1 MKDSLERMDSSK
13 GKDGTN
19 EMSARLTPGVIRI
32 LCGDSAYKK
41 GEACCSAGQ
50 VLLLHAEHEAE
61 EPFYEAVVQ
70 GDNGDI
76 HVTVDIDIDGSVH
89 AECGSCSVKPGRYLC
104 WHIAAALAAI
114 QSDHAE
120 GAAGRGDSGQ
130 EKASP
135 VDQRLAKGFLELFDE
150 GSTVLKSGAYS
161 RFDAREKL
169 QATFILR
176 PIPYGYK
183 KQTLGIEMRLG
194 PQRTYIVQRIRDLLD
209 AVQGRQSIAFAKHFT
224 YDPERF
230 RFCPEDDAVVRML
243 LAIVRNERLYRET
256 SGYANTFTRHRTG
269 NDRLL
274 TIPPYAW
281 ESLLPLLQQTADVQF
296 EYGRQSHAGLQMT
309 DDPLPLHYTFDDA
322 GQAAGCSFDIE
333 GLDELLVMEG
343 YGFVFAAGRLHRVP
357 DEACRRLAEMKQMLE
372 AARGQ
377 RILIPPE
384 QVEPFIGKVI
394 PGLMKLG
401 SVKIEQAVADR
412 IVQTPLKARLYLDRV
427 RDRLLA
433 GLEFQYGDIVVNPLD
448 AALRDRGEG
457 RILVR
462 DGEKEQRILALMDES
477 RFAKTEEG
485 YFMEEEEGE
494 YDFLYH
500 TVPLLEEHVQVF
512 ATTAVKARV
521 VTGMQPQVRADVDE
535 RTDWLEFKFELE
547 GIPEDEIREL
557 VRSLAAKRRYHRLPG
572 GALVPLESADF
583 QEIIRIMNE
592 TGMHH
597 PALDGG
603 MLRVPAVRGLH
614 LLDAGGPGSAVR
626 LGKSLRRLLDNL
638 RSPDNMDYAVPDSLS
653 GVLRDYQAYGYQ
665 WLKALAHY
673 RFGGILADDMGLGKT
688 IQSIAFLVS
697 VLPEIRTQ
705 RLPALIVCP
714 ASLVY
719 NWRNELRRFAP
730 EVRSVI
736 ADGTKEERKR
746 LVKAAGGGSDI
757 EADVVITSY
766 PLLRMDLAI
775 YIDQPFHTLIL
786 DEAQM
791 FKNYATQTAQAVKS
805 LQARHKFALS
815 GTPIENRME
824 ELWSIY
830 DAVFPELFGDRKAF
844 AELTRET
851 VAKRIRP
858 FLLRR
863 LKRDVLREL
872 PDKIETLQ
880 ASELLPEQKKLYTA
894 YLAELRQETL
904 QHLAQD
910 DLGRN
915 RIRILAGLTRLRQL
929 CCHPALFV
937 EGYTGSSAKFEQLLE
952 LVQECRSAGK
962 RLLVFSQFTEMLGL
976 IGRTL
981 GEQGVPFFYLDG
993 STPPSERV
1001 ELCNRFNGGERDL
1014 FLISLKAGGTGL
1026 NLTGA
1031 DTVILYD
1038 LWWNPAVEQQA
1049 MDRAHR
1055 IGQKNVVQV
1064 IRLVAEGTVED
1075 KMYELQ
1081 QRKLNLVEEVIQPG
1095 QEALSTLT
1103 EADLREI
1110 LMIN

>member
-1 MKDSLERMDSSK
+1 MSL
-13 GKDGTN
+13 
-19 EMSARLTPGVIRI
+19 RLTSGVIRI
-32 LCGDSAYKK
+32 LCGERAYNV
-41 GEACCSAGQ
+41 GEACCSAGH
-50 VLLLHAEHEAE
+50 VTLLHAEHDAE

-70 GDNGDI
+70 GEDGDSQ
-76 HVTVDIDIDGSVH
+76 VTIDIDIDGGVH
-89 AECGSCSVKPGRYLC
+89 AECGSCSIKPGRYLC
-104 WHIAAALAAI
+104 WHVAAALIAI
-114 QSDHAE
+114 QEESNDK
-120 GAAGRGDSGQ
+120 GAGARGT
-130 EKASP
+130 AAAAP
-135 VDQRLAKGFLELFDE
+135 VDQRLTRGFLNLFDE
-150 GSTVLKSGAYS
+150 GSTVLPSGAYS

-169 QATFILR
+169 RTTFILR

-183 KQTLGIEMRLG
+183 KHTLGIEMRLG
-194 PQRTYIVQRIRDLLD
+194 PQRTYIVQRIRDLLE
-209 AVQGRQSIAFAKHFT
+209 AVQERRPMAFAKHYT

-230 RFCPEDDAVVRML
+230 RFNPEDDAIVRTL
-243 LAIVRNERLYRET
+243 LTVVRNERLYRET
-256 SGYANTFTRHRTG
+256 SGFSHTVTRNRAG
-269 NDRLL
+269 GDRLL
-274 TIPPYAW
+274 SIPPYAW
-281 ESLLPLLQQTADVQF
+281 ESLLPLLQRAADVQF
-296 EYGRQSHAGLQMT
+296 EYGRESHAGLQMT
-309 DDPLPLHYTFDDA
+309 DDPLPLQYTFDDA
-322 GQAAGCSFDIE
+322 DHAAGCSFAID
-333 GLDELLVMEG
+333 GLDDLLIMEG

-357 DEACRRLAEMKQMLE
+357 DEACRRLTEMKQMLE
-372 AARGQ
+372 PSRGN

-412 IVQTPLKARLYLDRV
+412 IVQTPLKARLFLDRV

-448 AALRDRGEG
+448 AAVRERGEG

-462 DGEKEQRILALMDES
+462 DGEKEQRILALMDGS
-477 RFAKTEEG
+477 SFAKTEEG

-500 TVPLLEEHVQVF
+500 TVPQLEELVQVF

-547 GIPEDEIREL
+547 GVPEDEIREL
-557 VRSLAAKRRYHRLPG
+557 VRSLAAKRRYHKLPG

-603 MLRVPAVRGLH
+603 MLRLPAVRSLH
-614 LLDAGGPGSAVR
+614 LMDAGGPGSAVR

-638 RSPDNMDYAVPDSLS
+638 RNPDNMDYAVPDGLA

-697 VLPEIRTQ
+697 VLPEIRAL
-705 RLPALIVCP
+705 RMPALIVCP

-746 LVKAAGGGSDI
+746 LVRRAASGNPDSGSGMGMGMDVD
-757 EADVVITSY
+757 ADVVITSY
-766 PLLRMDLAI
+766 PLLRMDLAV

-791 FKNYATQTAQAVKS
+791 FKNYTTQTAQAVKS
-805 LQARHKFALS
+805 LQARHRFALS
-815 GTPIENRME
+815 GTPMENRME

-830 DAVFPELFGDRKAF
+830 DAVFPELFGDRKSF

-937 EGYTGSSAKFEQLLE
+937 DGYTGSSAKFEQLLE
-952 LVQECRSAGK
+952 LVQECRGAGK
-962 RLLVFSQFTEMLGL
+962 RMLVFSQFTEMLGL

-981 GEQGVPFFYLDG
+981 GTQGVPFFYLDG

-1001 ELCNRFNGGERDL
+1001 ELCNRFNNGERDL

-1081 QRKLNLVEEVIQPG
+1081 QRKINLIEEVIQPG

-1110 LMIN
+1110 LMIE